1 MVSKLSRVD
10 SNICWI
16 FFDRRG
22 AMECEADISDLEF
35 SKEYVVV
42 KFGFNTAG
50 PVFIPRT
57 SPLKFA
63 RR

>member
-1 MVSKLSRVD
+1 
-10 SNICWI
+10 
-16 FFDRRG
+16 
-22 AMECEADISDLEF
+22 MECEVDISDDYDLDL

-50 PVFIPRT
+50 PVLIPRT